1 MIKTGEFDT
10 LTIEQKKYVEK
21 MLKSFVDAGL

>member
-1 MIKTGEFDT
+1 MIKTSEFDT
-10 LTIEQKKYVEK
+10 LTKEQKKYVEK